1 MPPPGLLVVYTEG
14 DRVRG
19 LGHVSRCSAWADG
32 WARRGGRVSW
42 VLDGDSA
49 AATMIA
55 PGQQVQISRWQDG
68 AAGAPVDR
76 SAQVT
81 FVDSYSVTRDT
92 LDAIAATTG
101 ATVYVD
107 DLWKVWPAGIVVHPA
122 PDRRPDAV
130 PPPDPA
136 TIWLTGPAWHP
147 LRAPFV
153 DLALRDPPR
162 PSIRRVLVVFGGGDL
177 RRVGATMA
185 DLALQ
190 VCEGAEVDL
199 VLGAG
204 QETPPASRGLTVHQA
219 IDATA
224 MARLMRDADVAISG
238 AGQTIF
244 ELARCGTPT
253 VMVGI
258 AENQRANLE
267 QWPALCGFIDA
278 GFWDA
283 VDLPDRVRNGLIAL
297 TPAVARQQV
306 SDRAHGIVDGQGVH
320 RLFDYLGQVS
330 LGLGQSSDRFGQA
343 GPPRIA

>member
-19 LGHVSRCSAWADG
+19 LGHVSRCIAWADG
-32 WARRGGRVSW
+32 WARRGGRVLW
-42 VLDGDSA
+42 VLDGDPA
-49 AATMIA
+49 AAAMIA
-55 PGQQVQISRWQDG
+55 PGQEIQISRWQNGANG
-68 AAGAPVDR
+68 AAVERA
-76 SAQVT
+76 AQVT
-81 FVDSYSVTRDT
+81 LVDSYSVTRDT
-92 LDAIAATTG
+92 AAAIAATTG

-107 DLWKVWPAGIVVHPA
+107 DLWKDWPPGVVVHAA
-122 PDRRPDAV
+122 PDRRPDDAAA
-130 PPPDPA
+130 PDPA
-136 TIWLTGPAWHP
+136 TTWLTGPTWHP

-153 DLALRDPPR
+153 DLTPCGPARR
-162 PSIRRVLVVFGGGDL
+162 TIRRVLVVFGGGDL

-204 QETPPASRGLTVHQA
+204 QEPPPASRGLTVHQA

-224 MARLMRDADVAISG
+224 MAQLMLEADVAISG

-258 AENQRANLE
+258 ADNQRANLE
-267 QWPALCGFIDA
+267 QWPSLCGFIDA
-278 GFWDA
+278 GSWHGA
-283 VDLPDRVRNGLIAL
+283 DLLDRVRNGLVAL
-297 TPAVARQQV
+297 GPAPARQKI
-306 SDRAHGIVDGQGVH
+306 SDRAHGIVDGQGVR
-320 RLFDYLGQVS
+320 RLFYYLGQVS
-330 LGLGQSSDRFGQA
+330 GETGQFPDRFGQA
-343 GPPRIA
+343 ESSRVE